1 MEVGR
6 LDEHLQEANVLG
18 YTLNIDERLKLEM
31 AVLKLA

>member
-18 YTLNIDERLKLEM
+18 YTLNIDERYPQ
-31 AVLKLA
+31 VL